1 MRKKKR
7 KEKGKTKLI
16 YYVDNH
22 THFYQFIDSRTSNM
36 FWLVKRIE
44 RKIRQTLGSKDSF
57 NRSIESFWLHPPS
70 LDHRKIY
77 SIWP

>member
-1 MRKKKR
+1 
-7 KEKGKTKLI
+7 
-16 YYVDNH
+16 
-22 THFYQFIDSRTSNM
+22 M

-57 NRSIESFWLHPPS
+57 NRSIESFWLDPPS

-77 SIWP
+77 SIWPSVKRF